1 MVGVDCGAGAP
12 LKLVLAKN
20 NPSREAPAHKPPQ
33 VKTEPEDRAEKC
45 PRYGSIYLHRHG
57 KSIKPVKDQT

>member
-1 MVGVDCGAGAP
+1 M
-12 LKLVLAKN
+12 KVLTI
-20 NPSREAPAHKPPQ
+20 KPPQ

-45 PRYGSIYLHRHG
+45 PRYGSICLHRHA